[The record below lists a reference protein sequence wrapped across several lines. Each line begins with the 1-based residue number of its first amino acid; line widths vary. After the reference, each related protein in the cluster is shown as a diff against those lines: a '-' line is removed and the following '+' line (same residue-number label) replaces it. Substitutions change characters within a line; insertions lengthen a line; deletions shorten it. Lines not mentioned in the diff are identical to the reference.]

1 MLPGAVSGWS
11 ECAETFLVEYIRA
24 KAGGAGYTAIPYKD
38 YALGHNQIDY
48 NGKTAIGLHA
58 VLIKI
63 SRDEICKSAE
73 GRSEYLYHVYLNNGR
88 LTYIY
93 VDKP

>member
-1 MLPGAVSGWS
+1 MV
-11 ECAETFLVEYIRA
+11 
-24 KAGGAGYTAIPYKD
+24 
-38 YALGHNQIDY
+38 
-48 NGKTAIGLHA
+48 KTAIGLHA

-63 SRDEICKSAE
+63 SRDWICKSVE

-88 LTYIY
+88 LTYFY

>member
-1 MLPGAVSGWS
+1 M
-11 ECAETFLVEYIRA
+11 
-24 KAGGAGYTAIPYKD
+24 AGGAGYKAIPYED
-38 YALGHNQIDY
+38 YALGYNQIDCY
-48 NGKTAIGLHA
+48 GRTAIGLHA

-63 SRDEICKSAE
+63 SIDWICKSVE

-88 LTYIY
+88 LTYFY